1 MRAGK
6 MGTGLE
12 VGKLGDGAGTGGG
25 GGKGTAV
32 ILSAPQSLRCAA
44 NEPAPFTETFGIA
57 GST

>member
-32 ILSAPQSLRCAA
+32 ILSAPQSLR
-44 NEPAPFTETFGIA
+44 
-57 GST
+57 